1 MIVRYSESYVVRMAQ
16 IAAFFKEVDASPV
29 YRRLLDDISG
39 LVIPNLKAFP
49 LLGKPYLEGPVQ
61 STEALMATAKLPRN
75 SGQILRKYVHDDFV
89 ILYAALPDAIHLISI
104 RHHRESTFNP
114 CSS

>member
-1 MIVRYSESYVVRMAQ
+1 MIVRYSASYVVRMAQ
-16 IAAFFKEVDASPV
+16 IAAYFKAVEASPV

-39 LVIPNLKAFP
+39 IVIPNLKAFP
-49 LLGKPYLEGPVQ
+49 LLGKPYLEGPAQ
-61 STEALMATAKLPRN
+61 STEALMATAKLPPDANR
-75 SGQILRKYVHDDFV
+75 SLRKYVHDDFV
-89 ILYAALPDAIHLISI
+89 ILHAISPDAIHLISI